1 MGDHLNLFSKKT
13 EIYQAGQVS
22 VRKHHAGGQ
31 EGQKTGE
38 TQSKPLV
45 KLIRGMKAVI
55 KLSNRLLY
63 DRLEK

>member
-1 MGDHLNLFSKKT
+1 MGGHLNLFSKKT
-13 EIYQAGQVS
+13 EIHQAGQVS
-22 VRKHHAGGQ
+22 VRKHHTGGQ